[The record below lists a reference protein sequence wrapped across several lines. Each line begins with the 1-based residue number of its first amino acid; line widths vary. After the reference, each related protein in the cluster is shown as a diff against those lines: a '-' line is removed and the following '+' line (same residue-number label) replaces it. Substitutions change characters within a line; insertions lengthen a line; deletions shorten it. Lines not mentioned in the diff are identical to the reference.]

1 MRDAIVARGRGRKV
15 EFSRR
20 PRSAELAARAGVS
33 IATVDRVINGRGG
46 VRRETAD
53 RVARALEEILSQAR
67 GARGAA
73 ARARID
79 VLLPAQS
86 GRSTEVL
93 AEAIAARAAEAGGE
107 VAIGLVPRF
116 DPGALA
122 AALRDCARRGTG
134 GVAFQG
140 VDHPEVRGAMDEL
153 SRAGIPV
160 VTLCSDVGHDRLA
173 YVGVDNRAAGRT
185 AGWLMGRLCSG
196 AGSLAVVWGGELY
209 RSHEE
214 REAGFRSVLRA
225 AHPAL
230 RIIEMVNGR
239 DDAGE
244 NYARMRDVA
253 SATPDLRGVY
263 CVGGGQAGVAR
274 AIEDAG
280 LAGSVAMV
288 GHNFNEETRPFLLS
302 GAIDALVHQDMGRIA
317 RAALDCFARPPRS
330 VSGTIV
336 PVEIVTRENMPP
348 C

>member
-1 MRDAIVARGRGRKV
+1 MFA
-15 EFSRR
+15 RR
-20 PRSAELAARAGVS
+20 PRSADLAARAGVS

-53 RVARALEEILSQAR
+53 RVARALDEILEQAR
-67 GARGAA
+67 GARKGAMPG
-73 ARARID
+73 RID
-79 VLLPAQS
+79 VFLPARS

-93 AEAIAARAAEAGGE
+93 AEAIRARAAEGGGE
-107 VAIGLVPRF
+107 AAIHLVERF

-153 SRAGIPV
+153 ARGAIPV

-185 AGWLMGRLCSG
+185 AGWLMGRLCPG
-196 AGSLAVVWGGELY
+196 AGSLAVFWGGELY

-225 AHPAL
+225 SHPGL
-230 RIIEMVNGR
+230 RVIEMVNGR

-244 NYARMRDVA
+244 NYARMREVA
-253 SATPDLRGVY
+253 AATPDLRGVY
-263 CVGGGQAGVAR
+263 CIGGGQAGVAR
-274 AIEDAG
+274 ALEDAG
-280 LAGSVAMV
+280 LAARIAMV

-302 GAIDALVHQDMGRIA
+302 GAIDALVHQDMERIA
-317 RAALDCFARPPRS
+317 RAALGCFAGPPRP